1 MDELGDERVLEKIC
15 IGEDTYLATP
25 EFF

>member
-15 IGEDTYLATP
+15 IGEDTCLATP